1 MPFILTDLEAFLHN
15 PGRLVEHLHTSFSTV
30 AVTEIYV
37 FGVKG
42 MYADRSFIIDSA
54 PHIGLPYIGQQEASN
69 VEFPFYYRVF
79 DLDHLQPY
87 LPVVV
92 HPVDLGL

>member
-54 PHIGLPYIGQQEASN
+54 PHIGLPYIGQQETSN

-79 DLDHLQPY
+79 DLENLQPY
-87 LPVVV
+87 HPVVV